1 MVMGKLI
8 QLIENLTCG
17 IKGLNDVVFSF
28 IGESGG
34 TCDTKTEGITMCML
48 IIVFTISGVT
58 VYSSTPAVWYTKAA
72 ELAT

>member
-1 MVMGKLI
+1 MVMGKLT

-34 TCDTKTEGITMCML
+34 TCDTKTESVTMCML
-48 IIVFTISGVT
+48 II
-58 VYSSTPAVWYTKAA
+58 
-72 ELAT
+72 